1 MYELGEIYHLA
12 IIIYKALAVLCA
24 LQMYK
29 ENKFLVFS
37 GFHSALCIFI

>member
-1 MYELGEIYHLA
+1 MESGEAYHLA
-12 IIIYKALAVLCA
+12 IIIYRALAVRSV

-37 GFHSALCIFI
+37 GFHSAVCIFI